1 MNPNKDTFT
10 VLGIDPGIATTG
22 YAVVKKDKE
31 KISLL
36 NYGVIK
42 TNKNCDF
49 GERLSIIYK
58 ELNDTFETFPVDF
71 VSVEKIFFN
80 TNLKTV
86 VSVSE
91 ARGVVLLASFE
102 HQKIVFEYT
111 PLEVKKAIFGDGR
124 ATKIE
129 IQLALKTILNLDS
142 IPKPDDAAD
151 AIALA
156 LCHIYSYNYYAEVN
170 DDKEAD
176 W

>member
-1 MNPNKDTFT
+1 LNPNKDTFT

-22 YAVVKKDKE
+22 YAIVKKDKE
-31 KISLL
+31 ENSLL
-36 NYGVIK
+36 SYGVIK
-42 TNKNCDF
+42 TNKNCDL

-58 ELNDTFETFPVDF
+58 DLSSKLETFPIDF

-91 ARGVVLLASFE
+91 ARGVVLLAAFE
-102 HQKIVFEYT
+102 HKKTVFEYT

-124 ATKIE
+124 ATKME
-129 IQLALKTILNLDS
+129 IQLALKTILNLDC

-156 LCHIYSYNYYAEVN
+156 LCHIYSYNYYVEVN
-170 DDKEAD
+170 NDKEAD

>member
-1 MNPNKDTFT
+1 MIHLKH
-10 VLGIDPGIATTG
+10 
-22 YAVVKKDKE
+22 
-31 KISLL
+31 SLL
-36 NYGVIK
+36 
-42 TNKNCDF
+42 TLCLSKN
-49 GERLSIIYK
+49 I
-58 ELNDTFETFPVDF
+58 
-71 VSVEKIFFN
+71 FN